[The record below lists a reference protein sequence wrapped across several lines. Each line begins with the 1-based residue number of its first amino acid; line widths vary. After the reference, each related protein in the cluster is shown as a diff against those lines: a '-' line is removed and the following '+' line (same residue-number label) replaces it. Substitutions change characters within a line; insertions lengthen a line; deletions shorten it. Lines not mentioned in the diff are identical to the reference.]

1 MRRRYFLYAM
11 LLASVVL
18 VLFGIIGAIGAELW
32 YERTMVGDLR
42 KDAGLILSQSAGHSS
57 DYPAYAQEMADI
69 LTQDK
74 DAVRVTILAADGTVL
89 GDSDADSATM
99 PNHSDRPEVQQALAG
114 GWGAAQRY
122 STTLKVKMLYVAAA
136 DDARTLLVRVS
147 VPLYEIRTVHWMMVL
162 FFVVTLIAMLALA
175 AVLAR
180 RASRRLAQ
188 PIEELTG
195 LTSRI
200 AAGDYTL
207 TTPPTDDPEFQELS
221 EGLVKLSQDL
231 NAQMTELERANT
243 QLRTVLSSI
252 SEGFLAVD
260 GQGRLLFINGLA
272 CDLLG
277 LRNPEELPGQR
288 VGSVVAVRAIA
299 ELIEDCL
306 ALHAPATA
314 EVALP
319 TEPQTLVTATVSPLQ
334 APAAGCILLMVNI
347 TQLRKLETMRHDF
360 VANVTHELRTPL
372 TSIRGYVETLQ
383 AGALQ
388 NPELSAKF
396 LQIIEIES
404 ERLSN
409 LISDLLYLSE
419 IESGNQD
426 TGIRP
431 FRLAEVAGSVAEML
445 AMTAAARSVT
455 IDCRVP
461 ETVTLEAN
469 PDRIKQLLL
478 NLVDNAVKYNR
489 EGGSVTIDAE
499 KSSTL
504 VRIRVQDTGI
514 GIPEEHASRIF
525 ERFYRIDKGR
535 SRSIGGTGLGLSI
548 VKHLV
553 DLYRGNIRLISK
565 PGQGSEFIIELPARY
580 EAKKRG

>member
-11 LLASVVL
+11 LLSGVVL
-18 VLFGIIGAIGAELW
+18 VLFGIIGAFGAEWW
-32 YERTMVGDLR
+32 YERTMIGDLR
-42 KDAGLILSQSAGHSS
+42 KDATLILSQSAGLAA
-57 DYPAYAQEMADI
+57 DYTAYARETATI
-69 LTQDK
+69 LTQDN
-74 DAVRVTILAADGTVL
+74 DEARVTILAGDGTVL
-89 GDSDADSATM
+89 GDSNANSATM
-99 PNHSDRPEVQQALAG
+99 ANHSDRPEVQQALRT

-122 STTLKVKMLYVAAA
+122 SSTLHVSMLYVAVA
-136 DDARTLLVRVS
+136 DDARALLVRVS
-147 VPLYEIRTVHWMMVL
+147 VPLYEIRTVHQMMVL
-162 FFVVTLIAMLALA
+162 FIAVTLFAMLALA
-175 AVLAR
+175 ALLAR

-188 PIEELTG
+188 PIEEMTR

-207 TTPPTDDPEFQELS
+207 TTPPTNDPEFQELS
-221 EGLVKLSQDL
+221 DGLIKLAQDL
-231 NAQMTELERANT
+231 DAQMTKLERANT

-260 GQGRLLFINGLA
+260 GQGRLLFINDLA

-277 LRNPEELPGQR
+277 LRNPDDLPGQR
-288 VGSVVAVRAIA
+288 VGSVVMVHAIA

-306 ALHAPATA
+306 SLHTSASA
-314 EVALP
+314 EVTLP
-319 TEPQTLVTATVSPLQ
+319 TEPPTLVTATVSPLQ

-347 TQLRKLETMRHDF
+347 TQLRKLETIRHDF

-404 ERLSN
+404 ERLSS

-426 TGIRP
+426 TGIRS
-431 FRLAEVAGSVAEML
+431 FRLADVAESVAEML
-445 AMTAAARSVT
+445 EMAASARSVT
-455 IDCRVP
+455 IESRVP
-461 ETVTLEAN
+461 TTVMLEAN

-489 EGGSVTIDAE
+489 KGGSVTMDAE

-504 VRIRVQDTGI
+504 VRICVRDTGI

-548 VKHLV
+548 VKHIV

-565 PGQGSEFIIELPARY
+565 PGKGSEFIIELPARY